1 MPKVY
6 VDTENLSRE
15 ELEQL
20 LIDKEKENEKL
31 REFKAKQEEM
41 MFLIWASIELAEPKT
56 YRDAEKL
63 QKGKEIYE
71 KLYKEELYSLR
82 KENELLK
89 ECNIRNYTSRSNTDD
104 MNLKLLEENKKLK
117 EKYEK
122 LKADY
127 IKLSKIVEISWGYRA
142 SYVNEL
148 RDKIAKLEQE
158 LKIWMLT
165 AKDYARLQWVDL
177 EDSLRL

>member
-1 MPKVY
+1 M
-6 VDTENLSRE
+6 
-15 ELEQL
+15 LEIKQL
-20 LIDKEKENEKL
+20 TRLQIIRYCEKLEKENEKL
-31 REFKAKQEEM
+31 KEFKAKQEEM
-41 MFLIWASIELAEPKT
+41 MFLIWASIELAKPKT
-56 YRDAEKL
+56 AWDADKL

-71 KLYKEELYSLR
+71 KLYKEELYYLR
-82 KENELLK
+82 
-89 ECNIRNYTSRSNTDD
+89 
-104 MNLKLLEENKKLK
+104 EENKKLK
-117 EKYEK
+117 IIIENNELEQKADWKHIEELEEKYGK

-127 IKLSKIVEISWGYRA
+127 IKLSKIVEINWGYRA

-177 EDSLRL
+177 EDSPRL